1 MSRETRILL
10 VMAVLAVGG
19 VTSLALMARRYVK
32 ILDVR
37 PAAATRPVAPA
48 AAALVEVDAFIE
60 VRRTIRRAIDAQSGG
75 GSPAAP
81 LRSARDE
88 GLRRSGM
95 SSDRYARIRTLYREW
110 REGRLAARHPLAYA
124 FEQRRREL
132 GELDLGDYEPLDS

>member
-48 AAALVEVDAFIE
+48 AVLCYRTDAW
-60 VRRTIRRAIDAQSGG
+60 GG
-75 GSPAAP
+75 
-81 LRSARDE
+81 
-88 GLRRSGM
+88 
-95 SSDRYARIRTLYREW
+95 
-110 REGRLAARHPLAYA
+110 
-124 FEQRRREL
+124 
-132 GELDLGDYEPLDS
+132 